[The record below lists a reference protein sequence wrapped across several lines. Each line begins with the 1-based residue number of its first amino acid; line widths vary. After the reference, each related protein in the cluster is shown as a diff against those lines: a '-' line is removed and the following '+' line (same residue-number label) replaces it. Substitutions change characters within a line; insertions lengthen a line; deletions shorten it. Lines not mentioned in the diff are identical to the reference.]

1 MARRDYRP
9 IFSYLSVN
17 IVCFKKKNT
26 LSVTNDVKVTQC
38 EIIPGPN
45 KPVRLL
51 LLYQLQ
57 EYRLS

>member
-17 IVCFKKKNT
+17 IVKENT